1 MASDPEWT
9 VSIDD
14 TSSFINYL
22 PHGDGGVGDW
32 TSTGWQPWFSGSGG
46 FIQSGG
52 EYGSGTSMH
61 LTAFSGAQLNFQFY
75 GASVALYGQAN
86 CSYVVSVD
94 GASNSLNPTNG
105 PQLFKKDGMN
115 EQMHTLSLTA
125 SASNSSMFAFDRAD
139 VSRTIPEGSAGVPRP
154 TIIPATDT
162 GSLKY
167 AGSWVRRE
175 DPNGQ
180 IPSKQDPGPYYEVTN
195 GSASVSFS
203 FQGSAVAVN
212 GSRNWGSYTYD
223 VALDGNSNSY
233 NASTMWLIGDA
244 LLFYEDGL
252 DPKKTHNVTV
262 TPKVGGGQKFW
273 FNSVTVYSAASD
285 TTNGT
290 TPNDSGSTGGSSPSS
305 SGGKKTNVGA
315 IVGGV
320 VGGIAALLIFGGI
333 FGLWWWR
340 RRKQRQSTAATAA
353 RLSPFA
359 VAQPPAAAAPSTDHG
374 PSEGPLMRNANVSA
388 SQVSKLARYT
398 AGGASSQPD
407 PPGSATGS
415 AWSAS
420 SQSAPLIPPASGSAT
435 QSGSGAGESSGSQ
448 PAPDQSAAVDRLIQ
462 IIADRIDRDRSHGGP
477 ARSEYGSDVPPPQYH
492 EL

>member
-1 MASDPEWT
+1 MANDSEWT
-9 VSIDD
+9 VTIDD

-32 TSTGWQPWFSGSGG
+32 TSTGWQPWFSDSGG
-46 FIQSGG
+46 FITSGG

-61 LTAFSGAQLNFQFY
+61 ITAYSGAQLNFQFY
-75 GASVALYGQAN
+75 GASITLYGQAN

-94 GASNSLNPTNG
+94 GASSSLNSTNG
-105 PQLFKKDGMN
+105 PQLFKKEGMN
-115 EQMHTLSLTA
+115 EQMHIVSLTA

-139 VSRTIPEGSAGVPRP
+139 VSRTISGGSAAVPRP

-167 AGSWVRRE
+167 TGSWAQRE

-180 IPSKQDPGPYYEVTN
+180 IPSKQNPGPYYEVTT
-195 GSASVSFS
+195 GPASLSFS

-223 VALDGNSNSY
+223 VALNGNSNSY

-252 DPKKTHNVTV
+252 DPNTTHNVTV
-262 TPKVGGGQKFW
+262 TPKVGSGQKFW
-273 FNSVTVYSAASD
+273 FNSITVYSAAANA
-285 TTNGT
+285 TNGT
-290 TPNDSGSTGGSSPSS
+290 TPNDGSSPST

-320 VGGIAALLIFGGI
+320 IGGIVGFLLLGGI
-333 FGLWWWR
+333 FALWWWR
-340 RRKQRQSTAATAA
+340 RRKRRQYTAATVAQ
-353 RLSPFA
+353 LSPFA
-359 VAQPPAAAAPSTDHG
+359 EARPFAAAAPSTDHDTG
-374 PSEGPLMRNANVSA
+374 SGAPLMRDANVNA
-388 SQVSKLARYT
+388 SQVSKLARY
-398 AGGASSQPD
+398 AAEGASPRPS

-420 SQSAPLIPPASGSAT
+420 SPPVPPASGSA
-435 QSGSGAGESSGSQ
+435 QSASGAGQGSQ
-448 PAPDQSAAVDRLIQ
+448 PASDQGAAVDRLIQ
-462 IIADRIDRDRSHGGP
+462 IIADRIDRSHGGP